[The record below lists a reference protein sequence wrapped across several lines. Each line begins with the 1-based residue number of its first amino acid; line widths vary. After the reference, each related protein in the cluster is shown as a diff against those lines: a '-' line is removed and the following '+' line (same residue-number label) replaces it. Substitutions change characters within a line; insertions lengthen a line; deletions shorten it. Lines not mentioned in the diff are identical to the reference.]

1 MYLVPLQKRSVY
13 QWQINKQKYLQRQE
27 QSQRR
32 VQAFYGV
39 ITALLDEVIDINE
52 NIDLVSDI
60 AIEITEII
68 KENDTVDWQ
77 NNQTIYNKIAQ
88 EIDDMFYLYEKEHG
102 FKVDFDV
109 IDKIIENV
117 ITVALRRFK

>member
-1 MYLVPLQKRSVY
+1 MEDYRNGTANITYPEKIKGDVHA
-13 QWQINKQKYLQRQE
+13 
-27 QSQRR
+27 
-32 VQAFYGV
+32 QAFYGV
-39 ITALLDEVIDINE
+39 ITALLDDVTDINE
-52 NIDLVSDI
+52 NIDLISDI
-60 AIEITEII
+60 TLKITEII

-77 NNQTIYNKIAQ
+77 NNQTIHNKIAQ
-88 EIDDMFYLYEKEHG
+88 QIDDLFYLYEKEYD